1 MFVFVAKM
9 NAFLITTTIF
19 AISATMR
26 LSLSKMLAKNV
37 ATKLARLIVIAT
49 IAKRKNISILLT
61 EHIAFANI
69 QARQ

>member
-9 NAFLITTTIF
+9 NAFLMTTTIF
-19 AISATMR
+19 ATSATMR

-37 ATKLARLIVIAT
+37 ATKLAHLIAFAT

-69 QARQ
+69 QAQQ